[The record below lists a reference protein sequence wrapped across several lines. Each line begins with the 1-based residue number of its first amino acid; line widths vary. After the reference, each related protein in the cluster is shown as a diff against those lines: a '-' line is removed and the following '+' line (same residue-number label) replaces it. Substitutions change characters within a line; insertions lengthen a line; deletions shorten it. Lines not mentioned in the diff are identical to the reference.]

1 MRVGNGYDRL
11 GYTIH
16 LLRQVVNQKL
26 KHSWSKK
33 DLSSLVVS
41 TPLHPLKPLAHA
53 CLLHLS
59 LDLLLGV
66 FEVPAVTKL
75 HHMSGLVYLTLETA
89 KS

>member
-1 MRVGNGYDRL
+1 MK
-11 GYTIH
+11 
-16 LLRQVVNQKL
+16 VVNHKL
-26 KHSWSKK
+26 KHLLGKN

-53 CLLHLS
+53 CLLDLS

-66 FEVPAVTKL
+66 FEVPAVTEL
-75 HHMSGLVYLTLETA
+75 HHVSGLVYLTLETT